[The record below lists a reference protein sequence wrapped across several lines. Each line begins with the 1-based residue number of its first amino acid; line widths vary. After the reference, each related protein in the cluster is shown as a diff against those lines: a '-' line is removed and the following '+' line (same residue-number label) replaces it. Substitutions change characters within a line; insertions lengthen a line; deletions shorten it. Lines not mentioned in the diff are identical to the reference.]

1 VKEVQTCAVS
11 KRDEDLGAKIGTWNF
26 ITDQPLT
33 PIVYLSTDS
42 TISTKAVILHKVTD
56 QKVHLDNPSHK
67 YTFLLIFVKKI
78 SWTKIAES
86 L

>member
-1 VKEVQTCAVS
+1 MLQFPKEMKIQVQRC
-11 KRDEDLGAKIGTWNF
+11 KLGTSSLTNLI
-26 ITDQPLT
+26 T

-56 QKVHLDNPSHK
+56 QKAHLDNLSHK

-78 SWTKIAES
+78 SWTKIAET